1 MIDIVSS
8 SDRTMTVGECCESIY
23 SGGTPST
30 KKAAYWNGNLP
41 WLSSGE
47 TRCRFIIDTE
57 KTITELGVAKSSTKL
72 AKAGDV
78 VMASA
83 GQGFTRGQTSMLF
96 FDTYVNQSVVV
107 MRPKRDYGA
116 YLLLML
122 AAQYDNLRAWSDST
136 STRGSMSGKL
146 LRQFELPY
154 FDVEQAKELTA
165 FTAPM
170 FAMIENNMRESK
182 ALAQT
187 RDALLPKLMSGEID
201 VSEVELPK
209 QPNSHLPV
217 YRYCILQTVPIRIWK
232 GTTMEAIINTVLA
245 QMQPL
250 LNGHQLKQLA
260 ITLRAAFEHDKQPP
274 KEDPADLLALFLT
287 AKEVEGCSPKTIAYY
302 RTTLEHMTEAVAKP
316 YTQVTSDDLRSY
328 LSDYELK
335 RGAGKVT
342 VDNIRRIMSSF
353 FSWLED
359 EDYVVKSPVR
369 RIHRVKCAQATKE
382 VLTDEQ
388 VESLRDGCTC
398 TRDLAIIEMLASTGM
413 RVGELVRLDIADV
426 DLQERECVVM
436 GKGNKQ
442 RPVYFDVRTKLRI
455 NEYLALRHDDS
466 PALFVS
472 LRGVAKRMTVGNVEA
487 RIRELGKTTSVG
499 RVHPHKFRRT
509 LATRAIDK
517 GMPIEQVQ
525 KLLGHAKIDTTMRY
539 AMVNQNNVKASH
551 RKYLE

>member
-1 MIDIVSS
+1 MRLGDICTKIGSGATPRGGQESYKSSGIPIIRSQNVLDWSFKDDGLAYIDGVQADALANVEVLPGDVLLNITGDSVARACMVPAEQTPARVNQHVAIVRHGDKLSPTYLLAFLQSIKPHLLSLASSGATRKALTKAMIENLEIELPDIETQNRISWLIDCVQQKIMLNARANGYLHECCTAKMIDIVSS

-57 KTITELGVAKSSTKL
+57 KTITELGVAESSTKL

-170 FAMIENNMRESK
+170 FAMIEKNMRESK

-209 QPNSHLPV
+209 QPNSHL
-217 YRYCILQTVPIRIWK
+217 Y
-232 GTTMEAIINTVLA
+232 
-245 QMQPL
+245 
-250 LNGHQLKQLA
+250 
-260 ITLRAAFEHDKQPP
+260 
-274 KEDPADLLALFLT
+274 
-287 AKEVEGCSPKTIAYY
+287 
-302 RTTLEHMTEAVAKP
+302 
-316 YTQVTSDDLRSY
+316 
-328 LSDYELK
+328 DY
-335 RGAGKVT
+335 
-342 VDNIRRIMSSF
+342 
-353 FSWLED
+353 
-359 EDYVVKSPVR
+359 
-369 RIHRVKCAQATKE
+369 
-382 VLTDEQ
+382 
-388 VESLRDGCTC
+388 
-398 TRDLAIIEMLASTGM
+398 
-413 RVGELVRLDIADV
+413 
-426 DLQERECVVM
+426 
-436 GKGNKQ
+436 
-442 RPVYFDVRTKLRI
+442 
-455 NEYLALRHDDS
+455 
-466 PALFVS
+466 
-472 LRGVAKRMTVGNVEA
+472 
-487 RIRELGKTTSVG
+487 
-499 RVHPHKFRRT
+499 
-509 LATRAIDK
+509 
-517 GMPIEQVQ
+517 
-525 KLLGHAKIDTTMRY
+525 
-539 AMVNQNNVKASH
+539 
-551 RKYLE
+551 